1 MIIKNIEYKKIS
13 KIKNKEYIYK
23 KNIYIYVY
31 IIYIY
36 NIENKKYIYKEK
48 TRKALK
54 VISNI

>member
-23 KNIYIYVY
+23 KKNIYIY

-48 TRKALK
+48 TWKALK